1 MAIEQALFDVS
12 EALHYPVLVLALFGL
27 AVVLVELGAL
37 AIELLRRRHRSIAAV
52 ERAVDAA
59 KQALAQGNESGALIA
74 VRTVA
79 WNEPMR
85 EAIGAVIDQRRF
97 ADPGNRVAKRL
108 ADYDYRS
115 LRRLERTRILVRAGP
130 ALGLMGT
137 LIPLSPALGGL
148 ADGNVTVLTD
158 NLRVAFSVT
167 VAGLMVGAIAFG
179 ISLVRDRLYAQ
190 DFSDV
195 EYVAASLAPPEP
207 GPAPGGASPQAAP
220 MISYPE
226 APNHSAHPPAGQAAT
241 VAGSIDPL
249 TGYAP

>member
-1 MAIEQALFDVS
+1 MAIEQALFDVA
-12 EALHYPVLVLALFGL
+12 EALHYPVLILSLVGL
-27 AVVLVELGAL
+27 AVVLVELGAM
-37 AIELLRRRHRSIAAV
+37 IVELVRRRHRSIAAV
-52 ERAVDAA
+52 ERAVEAA
-59 KQALAQGNESGALIA
+59 KQALAQGNDARALIA
-74 VRTVA
+74 VRSVA

-85 EAIGAVIDQRRF
+85 EAIGAVIDQRHYPD
-97 ADPGNRVAKRL
+97 ASNRIAKRL

-148 ADGNVTVLTD
+148 ADGNVEVLTD

-179 ISLVRDRLYAQ
+179 ISLIRDRLYAQ

-195 EYVAASLAPPEP
+195 EYVAAALAPDE
-207 GPAPGGASPQAAP
+207 GAVAAAGEAETP
-220 MISYPE
+220 KVSYPVP
-226 APNHSAHPPAGQAAT
+226 PNHPAYPPAGQAAT
-241 VAGSIDPL
+241 EASSIDPL